1 ISREKPAACFY
12 MGYFMAESLLLA
24 EVGATSGA
32 IQIAG
37 TDVEHQLPFF
47 FTACDYTLI
56 GEELYAAGAYLS
68 KEPMLLSALK
78 VQDFGKLVVM
88 VSVFFGMILVSLGAK
103 FGWDG
108 VVQGFLHLFKN
119 Y

>member
-1 ISREKPAACFY
+1 

-24 EVGATSGA
+24 EVGAGVGA

-37 TDVEHQLPFF
+37 TDVDSQLPFF

-68 KEPMLLSALK
+68 KEPMLVSALK
-78 VQDFGKLVVM
+78 VQDFGKFLFITFAIGF
-88 VSVFFGMILVSLGAK
+88 SILLLIFSKIETSYAEKLLDIFRVR
-103 FGWDG
+103 
-108 VVQGFLHLFKN
+108 
-119 Y
+119 